1 VLPHWSR
8 ATLIGFF
15 AVVVLSAASIG
26 GAAGLGPAGSI
37 AFSADNQIF
46 LEQGGRTV
54 QLTHDR
60 PGVVGIAWSPDGS
73 RLLAWRYRKL
83 PAISIVNADGSIG
96 SQVATEVAG
105 EPRWS
110 PDGSRIAFQ
119 RGQYHSGQTGRA
131 IYVVDANGHRIR
143 RVTKYALPGAVF
155 GSVFS
160 WSPDG
165 TRIVYAGGSPAGHG
179 LFIARVGAAPSSPTP
194 IPSTLTK
201 DPGLPDD
208 PVWSPNGSAIAYQDG
223 AGGVSLVKP
232 DGTGRKRLPVRF
244 AYGPAWS
251 PDGSKLAFVSR
262 RANYVV
268 NADGTGLKKLPGC
281 RCANVWPGFTQS
293 LTWSPDGSMIAYAGG
308 TGPGRQPESGIYV
321 EKLDGSAAVRIAS
334 SPTSQYSRPLWRP
347 KHT

>member
-1 VLPHWSR
+1 MV
-8 ATLIGFF
+8 GFC
-15 AVVVLSAASIG
+15 AIVALCPVSIG
-26 GAAGLGPAGSI
+26 GAAGFGAAGTI

-46 LEQGGRTV
+46 VEQSGKVV

-110 PDGSRIAFQ
+110 PDGRRVAFQ
-119 RGQYHSGQTGRA
+119 RGQYRAGQTGRA
-131 IYVVDANGHRIR
+131 IYVVGANGRVVR

-165 TRIVYAGGSPAGHG
+165 TRIVYAGGSPAGRG
-179 LFIARVGAAPSSPTP
+179 LFIARVDEKASSSPTA
-194 IPSTLTK
+194 IRSTLVNGPGSPG
-201 DPGLPDD
+201 DPA
-208 PVWSPNGSAIAYQDG
+208 WSPNGSAIAYLDG
-223 AGGVSLVKP
+223 AGGISLVNP
-232 DGTGRKRLPVRF
+232 DGTARRRLPVRF
-244 AYGPAWS
+244 AYGPVWS

-262 RANYVV
+262 QANYVV
-268 NADGTGLKKLPGC
+268 SADGTSLKRLPGC
-281 RCANVWPGFTQS
+281 RCAKVWPGFMQR

-347 KHT
+347 RHN